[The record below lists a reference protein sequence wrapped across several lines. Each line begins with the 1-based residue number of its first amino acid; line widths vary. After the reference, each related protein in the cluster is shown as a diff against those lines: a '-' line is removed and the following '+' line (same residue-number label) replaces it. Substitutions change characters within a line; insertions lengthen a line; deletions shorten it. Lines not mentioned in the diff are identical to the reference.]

1 VEAEPLNTA
10 RWTAVSKGGFHEAWF
25 VAASDPRSG
34 HGLWLRYGVEVRAEK
49 PEGTVWASWFDRDG
63 PGRTFALGRNVGPA
77 AIGRGDP
84 VRLGAAELNES
95 TCTGDVEAG
104 GHVLRWRL
112 AFGRSAPPE
121 DAVPGWL
128 SPVAKVRGSGYV
140 LPRPATTVTGAVEV
154 DGRMVEL
161 QHAPAMQGHLWGR
174 SRWPAW
180 AWARCSA
187 FAEEPDASIDLLDA
201 QGPGGVRMPLFTFRF
216 RGATHRFGELPWMP
230 LSSSRPAAPTWH
242 FAAHDARLAIDGV
255 ARATP
260 EQMVQ
265 VQYVDPDQSRR
276 HCTHTALAS
285 MELRVRSRAFPG
297 APWRPEATL
306 TARSG
311 SSLEFCGHDSD
322 SRVQRM
328 LISAGSVAS

>member
-1 VEAEPLNTA
+1 MEAEPLNTA

-95 TCTGDVEAG
+95 SCMGDVEAG
-104 GHVLRWRL
+104 GHALRWRL

-161 QHAPAMQGHLWGR
+161 QHAPAMQGHLW
-174 SRWPAW
+174 
-180 AWARCSA
+180 
-187 FAEEPDASIDLLDA
+187 
-201 QGPGGVRMPLFTFRF
+201 
-216 RGATHRFGELPWMP
+216 
-230 LSSSRPAAPTWH
+230 PTWH